1 MKYCFVLLGFFCAF
15 TLSAATIEIEPGT
28 PVFARPDF
36 ASPVLGVTNQ
46 LTALEK
52 TGEALQFVSRHPLAR
67 YNRFEAVKLPNGES
81 AYVNRDTMVTSAGK
95 FRQENVVE
103 PWRYMLLTVFAGLL
117 AMAIVVW
124 VQRAKYPKIEPYTWL
139 ALAAIPVLVR
149 QTGLLWLV
157 NRAQN
162 IITSPADEIGY
173 YHNLTSFLTGDYST
187 PMHFTVGTSLL
198 YWPFEWL
205 RGTGNLNDIFIQ
217 VSYFEGFVIAPG
229 CLLLGFLIGRK
240 LGLSDKRCLAAML
253 AWAVLP
259 FVFHHRPDFVNK
271 VFCSFFNYPDW
282 SFSFRHYVTL
292 IGCGFTAMSDAPSTF
307 CVLSVMV
314 ILLYGRVSYLTTAL
328 AAAVFAYACMLRI
341 NNILFVPA
349 IAALVWFYRPTY
361 RQKLWGALTVGA
373 VAFLLGFLP
382 QFWVNGKFFG
392 NPLQFSYTNYANG
405 AHTYLSWVFV
415 ELNSA
420 YYGNVNLLVWIFGLL
435 ALFAMRDRVLKL
447 ILCLW
452 AIPVILFFFAYSHG
466 TDDPVRFIMTSY
478 PAFFLAM
485 AAVWRDEVKERI
497 ASLLFF
503 AGLILVIP
511 NITWGKY
518 DFYCNAPY
526 RLLWR
531 NGDFTAWDLLG
542 TVLLTGAVV
551 WFWRLDC
558 RAAKYL
564 TAAALMYVLGN
575 SYLLVAG
582 MLLLLIYAMASM
594 AAVNKT
600 LTETKESAI

>member
-1 MKYCFVLLGFFCAF
+1 MGL
-15 TLSAATIEIEPGT
+15 TLAAATIGIEPGT

-36 ASPVLGVTNQ
+36 ASQVVGVTNQ
-46 LTALEK
+46 LTTLEK
-52 TGEALQFVSRHPLAR
+52 TGDALQIVARHPLAR
-67 YNRFEAVKLPNGES
+67 YNRFEEVKLPNGGS
-81 AYVNRDTMVTSAGK
+81 AYVNRDTMVTPEGK
-95 FRQENVVE
+95 FRQDNVVE
-103 PWRYMLLTVFAGLL
+103 PWRYMLLAVFAGLL

-124 VQRAKYPKIEPYTWL
+124 VQRAKYPQVEPYAWL

-149 QTGLLWLV
+149 QIGLLWLV

-162 IITSPADEIGY
+162 IITAAADENGY
-173 YHNLTSFLTGDYST
+173 YQNLLSFLTGDYSV
-187 PMHFTVGTSLL
+187 PMHYTVGTSLL
-198 YWPFEWL
+198 YWPFERIW
-205 RGTGNLNDIFIQ
+205 GTGNLSDIFIQ

-271 VFCSFFNYPDW
+271 VFCSFFNFPDW

-307 CVLSVMV
+307 CVLLVMAV
-314 ILLYGRVSYLTTAL
+314 LLYGRVSYGTAAL
-328 AAAVFAYACMLRI
+328 AALIFAYACMLRI

-349 IAALVWFYRPTY
+349 IVALVWFYQPGY
-361 RQKLWGALTVGA
+361 RQKLWGSLTAGA
-373 VAFLLGFLP
+373 AAFLLGFLP
-382 QFWVNGKFFG
+382 QFWVNSKFFG

-435 ALFAMRDRVLKL
+435 ALLAVRDRMLRL
-447 ILCLW
+447 ILALW

-485 AAVWRDEVKERI
+485 GAVWRDEVKERLP
-497 ASLLFF
+497 SLLFL

-518 DFYCNAPY
+518 DFYYTAPW

-531 NGDFTAWDLLG
+531 NGDLRAPDLLG
-542 TVLLTGAVV
+542 IALLAGAAV
-551 WFWRLDC
+551 WFWRQNR

-564 TAAALMYVLGN
+564 IAGAALYVLGN
-575 SYLLVAG
+575 SYLLALGLVL
-582 MLLLLIYAMASM
+582 MLIYALYQSR
-594 AAVNKT
+594 T
-600 LTETKESAI
+600 LLARKS